1 MLCLR
6 VILIAPWH
14 CTHML
19 SGATGTLLACPK
31 VESKTDRV
39 ALRRTRMHT
48 LQSLRNRFTLPVF
61 ATFLTSFCV
70 ALVQLVGT
78 KLAFA
83 CCWWLLALLVLV
95 RLVCTARRCR
105 M

>member
-14 CTHML
+14 CTHMF
-19 SGATGTLLACPK
+19 SGATGTLLASPK

-48 LQSLRNRFTLPVF
+48 LQSLRHRFSLLVF
-61 ATFLTSFCV
+61 ATFLSPFCI
-70 ALVQLVGT
+70 ALVKLVGT

-83 CCWWLLALLVLV
+83 CWWLLALLVLV

>member
-6 VILIAPWH
+6 VIFIAPWH

-19 SGATGTLLACPK
+19 SGAAGTMLAGPK

-39 ALRRTRMHT
+39 SLRCTRMHT
-48 LQSLRNRFTLPVF
+48 LQSLRHRFTLLVF
-61 ATFLTSFCV
+61 ATFLTPFCI
-70 ALVQLVGT
+70 ALVKLVGT
-78 KLAFA
+78 ELALA
-83 CCWWLLALLVLV
+83 WWWLLALLVLV